1 MKDLPLRRG
10 QLVTTFGPGALVIS
24 PEGESAMIGALDKW

>member
-1 MKDLPLRRG
+1 MRDLPLRRG

-24 PEGESAMIGALDKW
+24 PEGNQQ